1 MSFVVETQSVVFTE
15 GENEM
20 SVTFSGVHS
29 AIPAVTVSLEN
40 ATNANFNAYTF
51 ETTTTGTK
59 IRLSANAPSGLKA
72 KVHIISKA

>member
-20 SVTFSGVHS
+20 SVTFRGVHS
-29 AIPAVTVSLEN
+29 AIPEN